1 LGIPPVLFE
10 KAMEGERETSKL
22 TEMGRNQCCSL
33 ENDHTRS
40 ANGGFEFLYLGR
52 FDGVFGPLLH
62 PYMT

>member
-1 LGIPPVLFE
+1 
-10 KAMEGERETSKL
+10 MEGERETSKL

-52 FDGVFGPLLH
+52 FYGVFGPLLH